1 MVASTNGKMLVLT
14 PETLLSF
21 FMKTSLTL
29 AILGAYNM
37 LMGAMMLAAPGA
49 MAMQMIGETRA
60 SASPDLLEMATM
72 FHYGLSPA
80 LLMIGL
86 ICFMIRSCDLA
97 TAKKAL
103 LGYALGTAVLLG
115 LFFTVF
121 SNSTVM
127 DFSTEM
133 ALPDVLAISLA
144 LFGYF
149 KGK

>member
-1 MVASTNGKMLVLT
+1 
-14 PETLLSF
+14 
-21 FMKTSLTL
+21 MKTSLTL

-60 SASPDLLEMATM
+60 TASPDLLEMATM

-103 LGYALGTAVLLG
+103 HGYALGTAVLLG

-133 ALPDVLAISLA
+133 ALPDLLAISLA

>member
-103 LGYALGTAVLLG
+103 LGYALGTSVLLG

-127 DFSTEM
+127 DFSIEM